1 MSFTGL
7 QTLALAA
14 IVIIIGQFLVKRVS
28 FLNRYNFPSPVVG
41 GLLFALFFLLG
52 KEIFAFEIQFEKTF
66 QEPLMIS
73 FFASL
78 GFGASWISL
87 RKGGRDVLFFL
98 FISTLFLLAQIG
110 LGVGIAVALGMPSVS
125 GILMSSV
132 ALAGGPGT
140 SLAFAPLF
148 ESAGVVNASTLG
160 LTTALGGILLGG
172 ILGTPLGTYL
182 IKKNKLPTSETFV
195 TRKEIKISSTESSDL
210 AFSEIGIEAHESSNS
225 DAFIKHVL
233 ALILF
238 VGVGTY
244 VAPIFTQMG
253 ITLPVYIG
261 SMLVAALVRNLDD
274 QFKIFGL
281 KEELLEQ
288 IGSVCLSVFIAMA
301 IVTLDLSQLKNAAIP
316 VIVSLLLQGLLV
328 VAGSLFLIYKF
339 MGKNYEAAI
348 ISSGF
353 VGFMMGTTANALAN
367 MSSLTRKYGIAPKAF
382 LVVPLVGSC
391 FIDFI
396 NAAFIT
402 ALVNIL
408 KIAP

>member
-14 IVIIIGQFLVKRVS
+14 IVIIIGQLLVKRVS
-28 FLNRYNFPSPVVG
+28 FLSRYNFPSPVVG
-41 GLLFALFFLLG
+41 GLLFALLFLLA
-52 KEIFAFEIQFEKTF
+52 KEMVGIELKFEKTF

-87 RKGGRDVLFFL
+87 KKGGRDVLFFL
-98 FISTLFLLAQIG
+98 FISTVFLMLQIA
-110 LGVGIAVALGMPSVS
+110 LGIGVAVSLGMPSVS

-148 ESAGVVNASTLG
+148 ESAGVEHASTLG
-160 LTTALGGILLGG
+160 LTTALGGILMGG
-172 ILGTPLGTYL
+172 ILGTPLATYL
-182 IKKNKLPTSETFV
+182 IQKNKLKTSDTFV
-195 TRKEIKISSTESSDL
+195 TRKEVRVTTTESSDL
-210 AFSEIGIEAHESSNS
+210 AFSEIGVEAQESLSP
-225 DAFIKHVL
+225 DTFIKHVL

-238 VGVGTY
+238 VGLGTY
-244 VAPIFTQMG
+244 ISPLFSQMG
-253 ITLPVYIG
+253 VTLPIYIG
-261 SMLVAALVRNLDD
+261 SMVVAAMVRNIDD
-274 QFKIFGL
+274 QFRIFKL
-281 KEELLEQ
+281 KEETLEEL
-288 IGSVCLSVFIAMA
+288 GNVCLSVFIAMA

-316 VIVSLLLQGLLV
+316 VIVSLVLQGTLV
-328 VAGSLFLIYKF
+328 VIGSMFLVYRY
-339 MGKNYEAAI
+339 MGKDYEAAI

-353 VGFMMGTTANALAN
+353 IGFMMGTTANALAN

-382 LVVPLVGSC
+382 LVVPLVGAC

-408 KIAP
+408 K

>member
-14 IVIIIGQFLVKRVS
+14 IVIIIGQLLVKRVG
-28 FLNRYNFPSPVVG
+28 FLSKYNFPSPVIG
-41 GLLFALFFLLG
+41 SLLFASLFLMA
-52 KEIFAFEIQFEKTF
+52 KELFGFEPKFEKTF

-87 RKGGRDVLFFL
+87 KKGGRDVLFFL
-98 FISTLFLLAQIG
+98 FLSTVFLMVQIG
-110 LGVGIAVALGMPSVS
+110 LGIAIAVGLGMPSVS

-148 ESAGVVNASTLG
+148 EAAGVEHAATLG

-172 ILGTPLGTYL
+172 ILGTPLATYL
-182 IKKNKLPTSETFV
+182 IKKNKLETSEKFV
-195 TRKEIKISSTESSDL
+195 NRKVVTITTQHTKDL
-210 AFSEIGIEAHESSNS
+210 PFSEIGVEAHEQISP
-225 DAFIKHVL
+225 DKFIKHVL

-238 VGVGTY
+238 VGLGTY
-244 VAPIFTQMG
+244 LTAFFLKME
-253 ITLPVYIG
+253 ITLPMYIG
-261 SMLVAALVRNLDD
+261 SMIVAAVVRNIDD
-274 QFKIFGL
+274 KFKFFDL
-281 KEELLEQ
+281 KEDTLEE
-288 IGSVCLSVFIAMA
+288 IGNACLSVFIAMA

-316 VIVSLLLQGLLV
+316 VIVSLILQGILV
-328 VAGSLFLIYKF
+328 VIGSLFLVYKL
-339 MGKNYEAAI
+339 MGKDYEAAI
-348 ISSGF
+348 MSSGF

-382 LVVPLVGSC
+382 LVVPLVGAC

-408 KIAP
+408 K